1 MNLFRRIAVALLL
14 PVMVLAA
21 ADGARGQGATLFPGL
36 ATVPDDDFT
45 WVWGNV
51 DRALQGF
58 SPNLS
63 MEGADSDFACR
74 MTVRLAISHRLTD
87 TERSQLER
95 DVERSASFI
104 RGASDAINFLHQRR
118 DVDWARLDCARDEE
132 AEAARRNDSIIEQRL
147 QRRVRPIR

>member
-1 MNLFRRIAVALLL
+1 MTSIRLIILALLL
-14 PVMVLAA
+14 PVASLAA
-21 ADGARGQGATLFPGL
+21 VDAARGQVATLFPGL
-36 ATVPDDDFT
+36 ATVPDNDFT
-45 WVWGNV
+45 WVWGNF

-63 MEGADSDFACR
+63 MEGTDRDFECR

-104 RGASDAINFLHQRR
+104 RGASDALNFLHQRR
-118 DVDWARLDCARDEE
+118 DVDWARLDCARDEA
-132 AEAARRNDSIIEQRL
+132 AEARDRDSIIDQRL